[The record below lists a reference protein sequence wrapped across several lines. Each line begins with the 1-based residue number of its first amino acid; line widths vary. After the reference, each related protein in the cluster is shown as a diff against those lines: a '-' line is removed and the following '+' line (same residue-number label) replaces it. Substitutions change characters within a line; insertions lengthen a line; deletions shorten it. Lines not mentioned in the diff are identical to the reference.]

1 MDSCDRIRDRLV
13 DLIEGEVAAGEGR
26 RIEAHLDQC
35 SSCSRDLAE
44 LRDTLARLQ
53 GLPVPA
59 VPERLLDGLAAA
71 VQRQITHQSRS
82 PLRFWQR
89 AVGWLSELHGLR
101 PVPALSAAAV
111 LGLLLA
117 IGLVRTPRVP
127 QPSPTAGVVVLGE
140 SLSIAQ
146 NLEMLEQFDLLEDLD
161 VLEQLP
167 LLRAPENG
175 QPPKLS

>member
-1 MDSCDRIRDRLV
+1 MESCDRIRDRLV

-26 RIEAHLDQC
+26 LIEVHLDRC
-35 SSCSRDLAE
+35 SSCSRDVAE

-53 GLPVPA
+53 GLPLPA
-59 VPERLLDGLAAA
+59 VPERLLDGLAVA
-71 VQRQITHQSRS
+71 VQMQIAHEPRS

-111 LGLLLA
+111 VGLLLA